1 MNPNSFRAPSIRQPS
16 AMRSPSKKVTFD
28 LKSSETSAP
37 KRTPREI
44 IDAKMAA
51 MAADPAAEIV
61 YWTENG
67 PDPKGW
73 DIIFPEYKVLTE
85 AFNGGYGWYDL
96 TEGRGQH
103 LIPKLKPYKIVNI
116 TSAELKA
123 MRSGDEE
130 RDALAAAL
138 AAAKAAQEEKEAEE
152 RAAAL
157 AAEKKAQLDKEA
169 EERAAALAAAK
180 AAQEDKEAEERA
192 AMAKEDVFS
201 QEVEKPVY
209 IAHAVTIIMA
219 DIRALPNEHL
229 CLDFLVDFITNRLY
243 NYKSAAREAINIEVC
258 KTVEKEGLL
267 VVTQPSSPTVPSIQV
282 AVVKP
287 PPVARELEPHNY
299 ADIPNFFKNNPPFN
313 HVGYKYVPFVNID
326 GRKLFVPEIYL
337 HSALHVPLPLPPLLS
352 ATPPRLNPFEMK
364 KFLASQPIR
373 LASDVF
379 IPSVTFDGKHIFV
392 SERNITAFVNKT
404 CASTAPPALPLPP
417 QKTCCKSRCQIC
429 HPLPVVKAVIV
440 NRPPPSDIKI
450 IKAVTLYP
458 PNIRIQKLRMPRM
471 KRLQQLIA

>member
-1 MNPNSFRAPSIRQPS
+1 MNPNSFRAPSVRQPS

-130 RDALAAAL
+130 RDALAAA
-138 AAAKAAQEEKEAEE
+138 KAAQET
-152 RAAAL
+152 
-157 AAEKKAQLDKEA
+157 
-169 EERAAALAAAK
+169 
-180 AAQEDKEAEERA
+180 KEAEERA

-209 IAHAVTIIMA
+209 ITHAVTIIMA

-267 VVTQPSSPTVPSIQV
+267 VVTQPTSPTVPSIQV

-287 PPVARELEPHNY
+287 PPVARDPDPHNY